1 MNIHKNPDFD
11 KNMDKPLKK
20 ADLFSNSIGV
30 FQGGGCKAIAYIGA
44 YKAAREAGIMFSEV
58 AGTSAGS
65 IIAAMIAAGVSPEK
79 LEELIS
85 NEDIS
90 SIPKCALNK
99 QRKIKIIRLIQS
111 TLVLIIVF
119 CIFVVVLIIKFLVG
133 LFYLM
138 KMLFVNKNKHAY
150 NRVSQFKSVKE
161 IIKNK
166 CQIIGGRIK
175 LFVIGIYTFPQDK
188 YGVYD
193 SSSISELVKDW
204 FERSGVNKD
213 ITFRDL
219 KISLSIVST
228 DVSQKTAHI
237 WNKEKTGDASV
248 ATAVAASCAI
258 PFYFT
263 PVNDTHVDG
272 GVISNRPDYL
282 YSNKPHIFNSIISFR
297 LKSPNNESNGL
308 FGFMT
313 KIVDTIIDGSDSLQH
328 SLIPKIEEVVI
339 PVDIGATE
347 FNRVTQEKIKELV
360 KAGEG
365 TVKEVFDVHV
375 SRDAMDWSL
384 RPKGVLKNREQTYNE
399 VSQWSNF
406 KYDKIII
413 YERTLDWV
421 WSLYPTLISWIQNN
435 TKVLVFSEDLDD
447 NYIKQL
453 KNEKQAKEN
462 WSSSEAEEY
471 YKRKITERNSR
482 RVVLESLGCGVEQF
496 RKNKTKGFFF
506 IHGHKYSGIAIQYK
520 SESPLCQVIESKVY
534 SDDID
539 THMLRMQIDA
549 STINEKLNKIQS
561 KPIKIEKI
569 DKENIYKKL
578 KTSESL
584 AIYKDSYID
593 CKKICID
600 ELLFMN
606 RRLRGFEYN
615 QIKHIFDLYNEYDLE
630 LFTPVKLIH
639 RNGEE
644 AFMSPVIVEKHNGKL
659 YVIDGNVRCLY
670 AYKHG
675 IKKLRVFVVDNV
687 QEQLP
692 IKDMSHCCRVDE
704 LFVTELESSG
714 DSRYDG
720 FVKERFRY
728 IEKAIR
734 E

>member
-1 MNIHKNPDFD
+1 
-11 KNMDKPLKK
+11 
-20 ADLFSNSIGV
+20 
-30 FQGGGCKAIAYIGA
+30 
-44 YKAAREAGIMFSEV
+44 MFSEV

-263 PVNDTHVDG
+263 PVNEIHVDG

-282 YSNKPHIFNSIISFR
+282 FSNKPHIFNSIISFR
-297 LKSPNNESNGL
+297 LNSPNNESNGL

-313 KIVDTIIDGSDSLQH
+313 KIIDTIIDGSDSLQH

-347 FNRVTQEKIKELV
+347 FNRVTKEKIKELV
-360 KAGEG
+360 KAGEK

-375 SRDAMDWSL
+375 SRDDMDWSS
-384 RPKGVLKNREQTYNE
+384 RPNGVLKNREQTYNE

-453 KNEKQAKEN
+453 KKEKQTIEN